1 MLVHVFY
8 VAKEGDS
15 KPKLYMHTDTH
26 IENAQVW
33 KTTVCIL
40 TIHIH
45 DDRNRNEVNAY
56 IEKHKQRTHALAY
69 TQSVILEY
77 AQSAL
82 FYFIFFFLHIFQ
94 LLLYIWS
101 LIVLCCGVL

>member
-15 KPKLYMHTDTH
+15 KQKIYINTDTH

-33 KTTVCIL
+33 KATVCIL
-40 TIHIH
+40 TIHRY

-56 IEKHKQRTHALAY
+56 IEKHK
-69 TQSVILEY
+69 
-77 AQSAL
+77 
-82 FYFIFFFLHIFQ
+82 
-94 LLLYIWS
+94 
-101 LIVLCCGVL
+101 